1 MLVFKLKTDFYFF
14 EKSNFQMGVLEFFNA
29 EQNFEKFDEVPEKF
43 HFEKND
49 KPFQQKAIVDFTVK
63 SFYGS

>member
-1 MLVFKLKTDFYFF
+1 
-14 EKSNFQMGVLEFFNA
+14 MGVLEFFNA

-49 KPFQQKAIVDFTVK
+49 KPFQQKGIVDFTVK
-63 SFYGS
+63 SFYGL